1 MVRSIQEELR
11 DFNPWWIE
19 KFELKIK
26 DREVYKQIRKFLH
39 MPQIIAFTGL
49 RRVGKTT
56 LMKKILT
63 DYLAEGFESKNIIY
77 FSFDEFK
84 NISLKEI
91 LKVYEELFSKEIKN
105 QKSLVLFDEIQ
116 KLEDWENQI
125 KVVYDL
131 YKDKM
136 KIIISGSESLFIKTK
151 SKESLAGRIFEFKIS
166 PLNFRE
172 FLEFNEKKFDN
183 LKLHEKEIFMLFN
196 EFIYCQGFPELIG
209 VKEKDVIT
217 KYIKEGIVDRIVYK
231 DIPELFKIK
240 DISVLSSILR
250 IFMEEP
256 GQIIELADLA
266 SELKISR
273 QTLALYLKYLEDSY
287 LIRKAYNFSRNKRKT
302 EKKLKKYYPSIISP
316 VLLFKEDDL
325 YKSKV
330 FECFLVNQLN
340 AEFFW
345 RDKLKNEVDVI
356 IANKELTPIEIK
368 YGKIETKGLSVFMKK
383 FKVKKGYIISSEK
396 EQIQKIDKRII
407 SIVPAFKF
415 LLKQEEYLK

>member
-1 MVRSIQEELR
+1 MVISINEELR
-11 DFNPWWIE
+11 DFNPWWTE
-19 KFELKIK
+19 KFELKAK
-26 DREVYKQIRKFLH
+26 DREIYKKIKKFLH

-56 LMKKILT
+56 LMKKIVI
-63 DYLAEGFESKNIIY
+63 DYLKDGFEAKNIVY
-77 FSFDEFK
+77 FSFDEFR
-84 NISLKEI
+84 NISLREI
-91 LKVYEELFSKEIKN
+91 LKAYEELFSREIKH
-105 QKSLVLFDEIQ
+105 QKSLILFDEIQ

-125 KVVYDL
+125 KVIYDL

-136 KIIISGSESLFIKTK
+136 KIIISGSESLFIRTK
-151 SKESLAGRIFEFKIS
+151 SKESLAGRIFEFKVN
-166 PLNFRE
+166 PLSFRE

-183 LKLHEKEIFMLFN
+183 LKLHERELLMLFN
-196 EFIYCQGFPELIG
+196 EFVYCQGFPELIG
-209 VKEKDVIT
+209 VKEKDIIT
-217 KYIKEGIVDRIVYK
+217 KYIKEGIVDKILYK

-273 QTLALYLKYLEDSY
+273 QTLALYLRYLEDSY
-287 LIRKAYNFSRNKRKT
+287 LIRKVYNFSKNKRKI

-316 VLLFKEDDL
+316 VLLFKEDNL

-345 RDKLKNEVDVI
+345 RDKLKNEVDI
-356 IANKELTPIEIK
+356 ILADKEIDPLEIK
-368 YGKIETKGLSVFMKK
+368 SGKISFGGLVNFMKK
-383 FKVKKGYIISSEK
+383 FKISKGTIISYNK
-396 EQIQKIDKRII
+396 EEAYRVQDKKIKVI
-407 SIVPAFKF
+407 PAYKF
-415 LLKQEEYLK
+415 LLENQ

>member
-1 MVRSIQEELR
+1 MVRSINEELR
-11 DFNPWWIE
+11 DFNPWWTE

-26 DREVYKQIRKFLH
+26 DREIYKQIKKFLP

-56 LMKKILT
+56 LMKSIIV
-63 DYLAEGFESKNIIY
+63 DYINKGFEGKNIIY
-77 FSFDEFK
+77 FSFDEFGDA
-84 NISLKEI
+84 SLREI
-91 LKVYEELFSKEIKN
+91 LKAYEELFSREIKD

-116 KLEDWENQI
+116 KLENWENQI
-125 KVVYDL
+125 KVIYDL

-151 SKESLAGRIFEFKIS
+151 SKESLAGRIFEFRINTLS
-166 PLNFRE
+166 FRE

-183 LKLHEKEIFMLFN
+183 LKLHEKEILMLFN
-196 EFIYCQGFPELIG
+196 QFIYCQGFPELIG
-209 VKEKDVIT
+209 VKERDIIT
-217 KYIKEGIVDRIVYK
+217 KYIKEGIVDKILYK
-231 DIPELFKIK
+231 DIPELFKIR

-273 QTLALYLKYLEDSY
+273 QTLSLYLRYLEDSY
-287 LIRKAYNFSRNKRKT
+287 LIRKVYNFSRNKRKL
-302 EKKLKKYYPSIISP
+302 EKKLKKYYPSVISP
-316 VLLFKEDDL
+316 ALVFKEDDL

-356 IANKELTPIEIK
+356 LADKEIVPLEIK
-368 YGKIETKGLSVFMKK
+368 LGKISFKGLVNFMKK
-383 FKVKKGYIISSEK
+383 FKINRGIIISYNK
-396 EQIQKIDKRII
+396 EETHIVRDKKIKVI
-407 SIVPAFKF
+407 PAFKF
-415 LLKQEEYLK
+415 LLGSQ